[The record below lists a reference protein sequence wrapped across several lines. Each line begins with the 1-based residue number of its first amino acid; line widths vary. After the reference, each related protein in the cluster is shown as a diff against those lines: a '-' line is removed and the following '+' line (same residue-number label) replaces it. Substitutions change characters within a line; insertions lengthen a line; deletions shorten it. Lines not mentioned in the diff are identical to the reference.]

1 MSPVGAGLQQRTDER
16 RLPGFYLVS
25 EAAEEARCS
34 PWTIR
39 KEIKEGRLRARRIG
53 RLVRIL
59 DSDLARWMHGDAS

>member
-1 MSPVGAGLQQRTDER
+1 MSADDDR

-25 EAAEEARCS
+25 EAAKEARCS

-59 DSDLARWMHGDAS
+59 DSDLARWMHGEVTP

>member
-1 MSPVGAGLQQRTDER
+1 VSAVDDR

-25 EAAEEARCS
+25 EAAEQARCS

-59 DSDLARWMHGDAS
+59 DSDLARWMHGEVAS

>member
-1 MSPVGAGLQQRTDER
+1 MSAVDDR

-25 EAAEEARCS
+25 EAAEQARCS

-59 DSDLARWMHGDAS
+59 DSDLARWMHGEVAS

>member
-1 MSPVGAGLQQRTDER
+1 VTAER

-25 EAAEEARCS
+25 EAAEAARCS

-39 KEIKEGRLRARRIG
+39 KEIKGGRLRARRIG

-59 DSDLARWMHGDAS
+59 DSDLARWMHGEVAS